1 MFVYRWITEK
11 FIFLVCV
18 LPFSLCLRSSL
29 NVFFGWHKPVCFFFV
44 GPSALNTENPS
55 VRWSF
60 SETSQPI
67 RFERVVRNR
76 CDVGLSENKREVS
89 VWITCARHKNVRL
102 WKCHALMNDWR
113 SEDNADYSRMGLRS
127 SRPITECFS
136 DARSGKLNQGTSN
149 IEKRNSGN

>member
-1 MFVYRWITEK
+1 MNLRKIY
-11 FIFLVCV
+11 FL
-18 LPFSLCLRSSL
+18 SLCLTIFV
-29 NVFFGWHKPVCFFFV
+29 VFKKFSECFLWLTQAGLFFYV
-44 GPSALNTENPS
+44 GPSVLNTENPS
-55 VRWSF
+55 VRLSF

-76 CDVGLSENKREVS
+76 CDVGRSENKREVS